1 MWVGEMYGDLKGHG
15 FDLEASQLKQTDRI
29 GRLFLGFGIVFV
41 WLITRG
47 NWVVKRGYR
56 HLVAHKSRGDKSCFR
71 LGKGLGR
78 ALLCSQL
85 PHSAPFQTLFFQ
97 LMVNSGKINI
107 I

>member
-1 MWVGEMYGDLKGHG
+1 MCVKEMSSDLKGRG

-56 HLVAHKSRGDKSCFR
+56 HLVDHKSRRDKSYFR
-71 LGKGLGR
+71 LGSDWVER
-78 ALLCSQL
+78 CCALNRPIPL
-85 PHSAPFQTLFFQ
+85 PFKPYFS
-97 LMVNSGKINI
+97 N
-107 I
+107 